1 MQLKVLLVKSNSYS
15 FSKIGN
21 VCYFVSC
28 KISCLKQIFCVCVCV
43 CVCVFARV
51 YHRKITWFSQQE
63 HWSGLLPFP
72 PPRDLPN
79 PGITPVSLCLLRWQ
93 VDSLPPAP
101 PVLIHTYTH
110 VYIDKMKT
118 LEFILALSGSN
129 MIPLCLFKS
138 FFFPNLYILF
148 LTLRNPTSHCLQSI
162 HFLVQG

>member
-1 MQLKVLLVKSNSYS
+1 MCTNPHVCMGACSVVSDSATPWTVTHQAPLSME
-15 FSKIGN
+15 FS
-21 VCYFVSC
+21 
-28 KISCLKQIFCVCVCV
+28 
-43 CVCVFARV
+43 R
-51 YHRKITWFSQQE
+51 QE